1 MVCEY
6 LTKEYENV
14 YGDLQLVI
22 QPYIHWNCGHQEN
35 GVRKDW
41 RWFDYFC
48 PESILE
54 GCLNWFG
61 SRKKKDWRVM
71 SVQSFKNHQTVN
83 VMLCKMNWWL
93 LGTWGFL
100 FKTETDKHKTVFSLW
115 YNNFFPH
122 GYVAWKS
129 SSDYSTP
136 LKVEIWEQE
145 KKKEIRTDLPWSKLD
160 QDKFSTISFLLLYWN
175 TSSTAKR
182 DKGKNLTSCH

>member
-1 MVCEY
+1 M
-6 LTKEYENV
+6 
-14 YGDLQLVI
+14 
-22 QPYIHWNCGHQEN
+22 
-35 GVRKDW
+35 
-41 RWFDYFC
+41 
-48 PESILE
+48 
-54 GCLNWFG
+54 NWFG

-71 SVQSFKNHQTVN
+71 SVQSFKNHQTVSF
-83 VMLCKMNWWL
+83 MLCKMNWWL

-100 FKTETDKHKTVFSLW
+100 LKTETDKHKTVFSLW
-115 YNNFFPH
+115 YNNFFSH

-136 LKVEIWEQE
+136 SKVEIWEQE